1 MAEEMQVK
9 RYRLT
14 PDFETGVND
23 EILSGCLPSDMA

>member
-14 PDFETGVND
+14 LDFETWVND